1 MAAYFGFLAIVAA
14 SLAIQQPGD
23 VRMFRPFGVTQSA
36 LPSALN
42 CEPLAENP
50 PGSTGQYVCATLP
63 QPDPDYQQYILAFVR
78 DIGICNLVA
87 VTPYIEDDEQGTL
100 TRQLFAG
107 ITAKMTR
114 EFGEPDERVD
124 VAHTPAASSDRLF
137 KRTVIDEERQ
147 VFNQWNDLR
156 GRFGNMQSASTT
168 LVGDEEFGLAVY
180 SAYRFVGNDECM
192 RRMEQTMGLSPE
204 R

>member
-1 MAAYFGFLAIVAA
+1 
-14 SLAIQQPGD
+14 
-23 VRMFRPFGVTQSA
+23 
-36 LPSALN
+36 
-42 CEPLAENP
+42 
-50 PGSTGQYVCATLP
+50 
-63 QPDPDYQQYILAFVR
+63 
-78 DIGICNLVA
+78 
-87 VTPYIEDDEQGTL
+87 
-100 TRQLFAG
+100 LFAG

-114 EFGEPDERVD
+114 ELGEPDERVD